1 MVDIFFL
8 EEGGM
13 RAFWKRW
20 AAALLLVSF
29 AVAAAAATRLV
40 SGSSEEEWPA
50 LKERLA
56 RVDLE
61 GSPYTY
67 AKRTRNYDFE
77 VAFRTPFAQAAAF
90 VQRNAKNP
98 EAVTLERCLSFL
110 SSGVVSVEVSAM
122 ARGKEQ
128 AEAVKAVLR
137 VDGKDL
143 APLSVQ
149 EHATRLR
156 QIGFYAEPYYQA
168 SHTFFF
174 DADAL
179 SGASSVLVVLID
191 AEGHEVEI
199 RVKTE
204 RLE

>member
-1 MVDIFFL
+1 MKSSVKALAVGFL
-8 EEGGM
+8 LVFG
-13 RAFWKRW
+13 A
-20 AAALLLVSF
+20 AAAL
-29 AVAAAAATRLV
+29 AATRLV
-40 SGSSEEEWPA
+40 SGSSEEQWPA
-50 LKERLA
+50 LKERLQ
-56 RVDLE
+56 RVNLE
-61 GSPYTY
+61 GTPYAY
-67 AKRTRNYDFE
+67 SKRTRNYDFE

-98 EAVTLERCLSFL
+98 EVVTLERCLTFL
-110 SSGVVSVEVSAM
+110 NSGVVAVEVSAM

-168 SHTFFF
+168 SQTFFF

-179 SGASSVLVVLID
+179 SGASSVLVVLTD
-191 AEGHEVEI
+191 AEGREVEI
-199 RVKTE
+199 RVKSD

>member
-1 MVDIFFL
+1 MNA
-8 EEGGM
+8 M
-13 RAFWKRW
+13 RKGWTAG
-20 AAALLLVSF
+20 LLLVLF
-29 AVAAAAATRLV
+29 GVAALSATRLV

-50 LKERLA
+50 LKERLK

-61 GSPYTY
+61 GAPYTY

-98 EAVTLERCLSFL
+98 EAVTLERCLTFL
-110 SSGVVSVEVSAM
+110 NSGVVAVEVSAM

-128 AEAVKAVLR
+128 AEAVKAALR

-143 APLSVQ
+143 PPLSVQ
-149 EHATRLR
+149 DHATRFR

-168 SHTFFF
+168 GHTFFF

-179 SGASSVLVVLID
+179 SGASSVLVVLTD
-191 AEGHEVEI
+191 AEGREVEI

>member
-1 MVDIFFL
+1 
-8 EEGGM
+8 M
-13 RAFWKRW
+13 RASGKAW
-20 AAALLLVSF
+20 AAGILLFGLVL
-29 AVAAAAATRLV
+29 VVPAATRLV
-40 SGSSEEEWPA
+40 SGTSEEEWPA
-50 LKERLA
+50 LKERLSRA
-56 RVDLE
+56 NLDGV
-61 GSPYTY
+61 PYAY

-110 SSGVVSVEVSAM
+110 NSGVVAVEVSAM

-128 AEAVKAVLR
+128 AEAVKTVLR

-143 APLSVQ
+143 SPLSVQ

-168 SHTFFF
+168 SRTFFF

-179 SGASSVLVVLID
+179 SGAASVLVVLSD
-191 AEGHEVEI
+191 AEGREVEVH
-199 RVKTE
+199 VKTE

>member
-1 MVDIFFL
+1 
-8 EEGGM
+8 M
-13 RAFWKRW
+13 RASRKTW
-20 AAALLLVSF
+20 AAGLLLLGLVL
-29 AVAAAAATRLV
+29 VVPAATRLV
-40 SGSSEEEWPA
+40 SGTSEEEWPA

-56 RVDLE
+56 RVDLD
-61 GSPYTY
+61 GAPYTY

-110 SSGVVSVEVSAM
+110 NSGVVAVDVSAM

-128 AEAVKAVLR
+128 AEGVKAVLR

-143 APLSVQ
+143 SPLSVQ

-156 QIGFYAEPYYQA
+156 QIGFYAEPYDQA

-174 DADAL
+174 DAEAL
-179 SGASSVLVVLID
+179 SGASSVFVVLTD
-191 AEGHEVEI
+191 AEGREVEI